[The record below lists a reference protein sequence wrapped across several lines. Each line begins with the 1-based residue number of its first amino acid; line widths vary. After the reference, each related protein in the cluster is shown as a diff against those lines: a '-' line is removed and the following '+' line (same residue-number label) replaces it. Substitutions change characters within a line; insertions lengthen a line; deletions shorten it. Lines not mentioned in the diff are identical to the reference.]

1 LALQRGLGLLP
12 ERRIGFGVADRR
24 DIGANGSPLAP
35 LSSAHAVRH
44 RPAESVLPSPQ
55 PSVSAQHPSER
66 MAYENTVLSL
76 NPDRETLLRYET
88 ALRESGFEVISV
100 SAPLDARFEIEM
112 GRCGIFLT
120 SYLTS
125 LAIYR
130 DLASLFRRS
139 CPDGRIIFFMDR
151 PHDNAPDAD
160 ILVSDGDEPRSLVE
174 RIRSKQQTKAS

>member
-1 LALQRGLGLLP
+1 
-12 ERRIGFGVADRR
+12 
-24 DIGANGSPLAP
+24 
-35 LSSAHAVRH
+35 
-44 RPAESVLPSPQ
+44 
-55 PSVSAQHPSER
+55 

-125 LAIYR
+125 FAIYR

-139 CPDGRIIFFMDR
+139 CLDGLIIFFTDH
-151 PHDNAPDAD
+151 PDDTTPDAHM
-160 ILVSDGDEPRSLVE
+160 LLSDRDEPRSVVE
-174 RIRSKQQTKAS
+174 RIRSMQQTKAI